1 MAYNVLKGLVEGSV
15 DQHADQQIGGVK
27 VFKST
32 ISASVFYDTDAQSA
46 CATLKDVAVREIR
59 GGGAGCVLISQGD
72 STVRAETLLTFNG
85 DELGARNIRARKFI
99 GSAEL
104 LTDLP
109 SNQFNTP
116 ISASHLAHSLGLHN
130 VHGSLQVRVT
140 DGLSIG
146 DDGVQISLNSSCGLS
161 INNQTLT
168 VDPTISKN
176 IDSDGQNLSDSDLL
190 LVSDISRKGTYNTTL
205 HNLYENYIKG
215 KMPAPAGSVNEIQIR
230 APDGFTATPSLS
242 YDTKKGLLKIEGK
255 TKTTQ
260 LTVDEAI
267 ICRGAVTKNVKMIS
281 DSEYEIAPD
290 DYTILCDPE
299 AHKKDKT
306 IVTLPPACN
315 HAGRILIIKKA
326 SANRYSIKSGRVII
340 RSPEAHIDIN
350 SEMTLKMNY
359 SCRTLQSDGENWWV
373 IGKVG
378 T

>member
-1 MAYNVLKGLVEGSV
+1 MAYNVLKGFVEGSV
-15 DQHADQQIGGVK
+15 DQYADQEIGGVK
-27 VFKST
+27 VFKNT
-32 ISASVFYDTDAQSA
+32 ISASVFYDTDAQSV

-72 STVRAETLLTFNG
+72 SAIRAETLLTFKG
-85 DELGARNIRARKFI
+85 DELIARNVRARKFI

-104 LTDLP
+104 LTDIP

-116 ISASHLAHSLGLHN
+116 IKASHVAHSRGLHDIR
-130 VHGSLQVRVT
+130 GSLQVKVAE
-140 DGLSIG
+140 GLSIG
-146 DDGVQISLNSSCGLS
+146 DDGIQISLNSSSGLT
-161 INNQTLT
+161 INNQTLI
-168 VDPTISKN
+168 VDPMMSKN
-176 IDSDGQNLSDSDLL
+176 IDSGGQNLSDSDLL
-190 LVSDISRKGTYNTTL
+190 LVSDISRRGTYNTTL

-215 KMPAPAGSVNEIQIR
+215 KMPTPAGAVNEIQIK
-230 APDGFTATPSLS
+230 APDGFAATPSLS
-242 YDTKKGLLKIEGK
+242 YDMKKGLLKIEGK

-260 LTVDEAI
+260 LTVEESI
-267 ICRGAVTKNVKMIS
+267 VCRGAVTKNVKMIS
-281 DSEYEIAPD
+281 DSEYEVAPD

-315 HAGRILIIKKA
+315 HPGRILIIKKA
-326 SANRYSIKSGRVII
+326 SANRYSIKSGIVII

-359 SCRTLQSDGENWWV
+359 SCRTLQSDGKNWWV
-373 IGKVG
+373 IGKAG